1 MLTIN
6 TIQTVSTKELV
17 AFYNEHCHLIS
28 ANQIIKFSDRKSA
41 EKRVAALL
49 AVVLEKKTQ
58 EAKEEPKEIVSA
70 AESRR
75 ASIAK
80 SWSDPVIRV
89 KRSTRNA
96 VIVNGTHY
104 RSCWEAWQALQLGT
118 VNECIRFRGKLK
130 NELKKSLTLNAET
143 YTFEIC

>member
-6 TIQTVSTKELV
+6 TIQTASTKELV
-17 AFYNEHCHLIS
+17 AFYNEHCHLIN
-28 ANQIIKFSDRKSA
+28 ANQITKFSDRKNA

-58 EAKEEPKEIVSA
+58 EAKEEPKEKVSS
-70 AESRR
+70 AEARR
-75 ASIAK
+75 AGIVK
-80 SWSDPVIRV
+80 SWNDPVTRV

-118 VNECIRFRGKLK
+118 VNECIKFRGQLK
-130 NELKKSLTLNAET
+130 NELKKSLTLNSKT
-143 YTFEIC
+143 YSFEIC

>member
-17 AFYNEHCHLIS
+17 AFYNEHCHLIN
-28 ANQIIKFSDRKSA
+28 ANQITKFSDRKNA

-49 AVVLEKKTQ
+49 AVVLDKKSH